1 MIKKI
6 ALPALVLTLGLTTG
20 CATIPMGPQVVVMP
34 APGKPYS
41 QFLAEDRY
49 CRDVAAQSIGMS
61 PSETGAQNAV
71 GGAVVGTII
80 GAAAGAAL
88 GGHDGA
94 AVGAGMGLLAGSVI
108 GSEQGAYAMDASQK
122 RYDIAYAQCMYA
134 CTPMATSFPR
144 PHPQRRPTTIRHR
157 PQAIRRRIRHQ
168 RHIRHRPASSA
179 VHSIQAESEK
189 ASEQRR

>member
-1 MIKKI
+1 MMQKI
-6 ALPALVLTLGLTTG
+6 AVAALVAGLGLTSG

-71 GGAVVGTII
+71 AGAVVGTII
-80 GAAAGAAL
+80 GTAAGAAL

-108 GSEQGAYAMDASQK
+108 GSEQGGRAMDASQR
-122 RYDIAYAQCMYA
+122 RYDISYAQCMYA
-134 CTPMATSFPR
+134 YGNQF
-144 PHPQRRPTTIRHR
+144 
-157 PQAIRRRIRHQ
+157 PQAT
-168 RHIRHRPASSA
+168 PAAPAYYYQAPPVSA
-179 VHSIQAESEK
+179 PAPYPPPPPP
-189 ASEQRR
+189 R

>member
-134 CTPMATSFPR
+134 YGNQF
-144 PHPQRRPTTIRHR
+144 
-157 PQAIRRRIRHQ
+157 PQAAPAAPSYYYQ
-168 RHIRHRPASSA
+168 APPASHPA
-179 VHSIQAESEK
+179 PYPPPA
-189 ASEQRR
+189 AYPPPPPPR